1 MIVDDKITFQDWYV
15 DSEFESDIIKYQMTL
30 RLIFTT

>member
-1 MIVDDKITFQDWYV
+1 MIVDDKITFQDWNV
-15 DSEFESDIIKYQMTL
+15 DDEFESDIIKYQMTL